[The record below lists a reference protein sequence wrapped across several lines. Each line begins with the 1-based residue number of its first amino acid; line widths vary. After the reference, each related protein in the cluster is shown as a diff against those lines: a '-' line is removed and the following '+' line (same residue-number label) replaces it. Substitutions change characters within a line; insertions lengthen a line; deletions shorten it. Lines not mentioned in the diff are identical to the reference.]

1 MGRGPACYHG
11 DAGGP
16 RAAAEHSIG
25 GEPLEKY
32 ELTAAHVN
40 AELEAAVLA
49 QLQGTPGLYWQ
60 TLDHLLPEYFTGPRA
75 ADYGR
80 LAQAAEAG
88 AATQGPAVLPPDLLG
103 QVKAL
108 GELYQKRQLAA
119 VLSEAAQGLP
129 GERAGDVLGRLADAV
144 GNLQNAT
151 REAQAGRLVQ
161 VPGLFDELLLD
172 ISKRRDAVR
181 LHGRAVPGI
190 PTGIPK
196 LDRLLGGLQ
205 TGLHLLAA
213 EPAVGKTTYALQLGV
228 RTAADG
234 TPALFVSYEESLPRL
249 ALKALCSAA
258 GLEAKKYADG
268 WGDTEDLQR
277 AAGEHGASLS
287 RLYLL
292 EGTVK
297 LTVAHVKAKAL
308 QIMAAHGADRCLIA
322 LDYIQ
327 KAAALR
333 RDAPDYRLAVNGLVA
348 ELRELALRLD
358 SPVLVI
364 AAMNR
369 QSMTEAN
376 GTRQRA
382 PGMNALRE
390 SSDLE
395 YSADSLTFLWEAN
408 PDNRGELVREVRA
421 TLRKNRFGD
430 TGDAHLIFRPALG
443 RFAEKA

>member
-1 MGRGPACYHG
+1 M
-11 DAGGP
+11 
-16 RAAAEHSIG
+16 
-25 GEPLEKY
+25 EKY
-32 ELTAAHVN
+32 ELTAEHVN

-49 QLQGTPGLYWQ
+49 RLQETPALYWQ
-60 TLDHLLPEYFTGPRA
+60 TLDYLLPEYFTGPRA
-75 ADYGR
+75 VDYGR
-80 LAQAAEAG
+80 LAQVAEAG
-88 AATQGPAVLPPDLLG
+88 AGTQGPAVLPPDLLA
-103 QVKAL
+103 QVGGL

-119 VLSEAAQGLP
+119 VLYEAAQGLP

-161 VPGLFDELLLD
+161 VPGLFDELLQD
-172 ISKRRDAVR
+172 ISKRREAVR
-181 LHGRAVPGI
+181 VHGKAVPGI

-205 TGLHLLAA
+205 TGLHLLGA
-213 EPAVGKTTYALQLGV
+213 EPGVGKTSLALQLAA

-249 ALKALCSAA
+249 ALKVLCSAA
-258 GLEAKKYADG
+258 DLEAKKYLDG
-268 WGDTEDLQR
+268 WGDAEDLRQ
-277 AAGEHGASLS
+277 AAGKHGHDLA

-308 QIMAAHGADRCLIA
+308 QIMATHGAERCLIA
-322 LDYIQ
+322 LDYVQ

-333 RDAPDYRLAVNGLVA
+333 RDAPDYRLAVNNLVA
-348 ELRELALRLD
+348 ELRELGLRLD

-364 AAMNR
+364 AALNR
-369 QSMTEAN
+369 QSMADQN
-376 GTRQRA
+376 GERKRG
-382 PGMNALRE
+382 PSMNALRE

-395 YSADSLTFLWEAN
+395 YSADSLTFLWETN
-408 PDNRGELVREVRA
+408 PDRRGETVREVKA

-430 TGDAHLIFRPALG
+430 TGEAVLIFRPALG
-443 RFAEKA
+443 RFAEKE

>member
-1 MGRGPACYHG
+1 
-11 DAGGP
+11 
-16 RAAAEHSIG
+16 
-25 GEPLEKY
+25 
-32 ELTAAHVN
+32 
-40 AELEAAVLA
+40 
-49 QLQGTPGLYWQ
+49 
-60 TLDHLLPEYFTGPRA
+60 LPEYFTGPRA

-213 EPAVGKTTYALQLGV
+213 EPAVGKTTFALQL
-228 RTAADG
+228 
-234 TPALFVSYEESLPRL
+234 
-249 ALKALCSAA
+249 
-258 GLEAKKYADG
+258 
-268 WGDTEDLQR
+268 
-277 AAGEHGASLS
+277 
-287 RLYLL
+287 
-292 EGTVK
+292 
-297 LTVAHVKAKAL
+297 
-308 QIMAAHGADRCLIA
+308 
-322 LDYIQ
+322 
-327 KAAALR
+327 
-333 RDAPDYRLAVNGLVA
+333 
-348 ELRELALRLD
+348 
-358 SPVLVI
+358 
-364 AAMNR
+364 
-369 QSMTEAN
+369 
-376 GTRQRA
+376 
-382 PGMNALRE
+382 
-390 SSDLE
+390 
-395 YSADSLTFLWEAN
+395 
-408 PDNRGELVREVRA
+408 
-421 TLRKNRFGD
+421 
-430 TGDAHLIFRPALG
+430 
-443 RFAEKA
+443 

>member
-1 MGRGPACYHG
+1 MKKFEL
-11 DAGGP
+11 
-16 RAAAEHSIG
+16 AAE
-25 GEPLEKY
+25 
-32 ELTAAHVN
+32 HVN

-49 QLQGTPGLYWQ
+49 RLQEAPGLYWQ
-60 TLDHLLPEYFTGPRA
+60 TLDYLLPEYFTGPRA
-75 ADYGR
+75 VDYGR
-80 LAQAAEAG
+80 LARAAEAG
-88 AATQGPAVLPPDLLG
+88 AGTQGPAVLPPDLLAQAG
-103 QVKAL
+103 GL

-119 VLSEAAQGLP
+119 VLHEAAQGLP

-161 VPGLFDELLLD
+161 VPGLFDELLQD
-172 ISKRRDAVR
+172 ISKRQEAVQ

-205 TGLHLLAA
+205 TGLHLLGA
-213 EPAVGKTTYALQLGV
+213 EPGVGKTSLALQLAA

-234 TPALFVSYEESLPRL
+234 TPALFVSYEEGLPRL

-258 GLEAKKYADG
+258 GLEMKKYADG
-268 WGDTEDLQR
+268 WGDVADLLR
-277 AAGEHGASLS
+277 AAGEHGDNLA

-308 QIMAAHGADRCLIA
+308 QIMAAHGASRCLVI

-348 ELRELALRLD
+348 ELREVGLRLD

-369 QSMTEAN
+369 QSMAGQDGERKR
-376 GTRQRA
+376 G

-395 YSADSLTFLWEAN
+395 YSADSLTFLWETN
-408 PDNRGELVREVRA
+408 PDRRGDVVREVKA

-430 TGDAHLIFRPALG
+430 TGEATLIFRPALG
-443 RFAEKA
+443 RFAEKE